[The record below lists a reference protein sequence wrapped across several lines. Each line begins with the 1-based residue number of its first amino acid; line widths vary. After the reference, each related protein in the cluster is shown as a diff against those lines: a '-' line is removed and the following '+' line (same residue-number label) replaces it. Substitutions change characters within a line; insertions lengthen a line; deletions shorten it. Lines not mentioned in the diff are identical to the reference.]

1 MDKPYLCFSLKLA
14 GYLMQ
19 RGFVL
24 FEANKD
30 QKTDRFIYVFKNSDS
45 LRSAVNDYKN
55 NK

>member
-1 MDKPYLCFSLKLA
+1 MENPYLCFSLKLA

-30 QKTDRFIYVFKNSDS
+30 QKTNRFIYVFKNSTS
-45 LRSAVNDYKN
+45 LQSAVIDYKN

>member
-1 MDKPYLCFSLKLA
+1 MDKSYLCFSLRLA

-30 QKTDRFIYVFKNSDS
+30 QKTNRFIYVFKNSP
-45 LRSAVNDYKN
+45 LLQSAVIDYKN